1 MKTQKTDSEVKHA
14 IIKAR
19 KERAFEDIKKANEL
33 LEHLRKSCDH
43 LETELCTYS
52 TRPGQYW
59 ENTEICSICG
69 EVIKIPWEEVVWVGQ
84 GELDDV
90 ALDAIN
96 DEINSYN
103 DGGVSTGLNEDDD

>member
-69 EVIKIPWEEVVWVGQ
+69 EVIKIPGMEWVV
-84 GELDDV
+84 EDKHNDLTLDE
-90 ALDAIN
+90 IN
-96 DEINSYN
+96 DEINSWN
-103 DGGVSTGLNEDDD
+103 DGGYSTGLGGDQYDD